1 MNKETRVKQTLMKKT
16 SNQGLLSFA
25 GGVKNV
31 IGARKTGSTIRFEV
45 ANGTETDEVIY
56 FAPSVLLGGN
66 PTAGFIDGSQ
76 EFQRM
81 PQGSLFS
88 TAAKGEAPNALTV
101 KSLNHAQEKTFL
113 ASHFSIEP
121 TQITKIAMRSFAI
134 DGVPEN
140 TNYGNDITGYFL
152 SPFKEP
158 LRKGS
163 LNFSQFQ
170 GPKDTSTEMLTVDL
184 VDQNF
189 DALISQQDVFAMTI
203 NAKTKMTITMSVGAR
218 LSQPELFHRM
228 VKAGSETIR
237 EHFAPGEDCHC

>member
-1 MNKETRVKQTLMKKT
+1 MSKQEQVIQTLARKT
-16 SNQGLLSFA
+16 ASQGLLSFA

-31 IGARKTGSTIRFEV
+31 IGARKTGSTMRFEIV
-45 ANGTETDEVIY
+45 NGTDQNEVIY
-56 FAPSVLLGGN
+56 FAPNVLLGGN
-66 PTAGFIDGSQ
+66 PTGAFINNTQDV
-76 EFQRM
+76 QRM
-81 PQGSLFS
+81 PVGSLFS
-88 TAAKGEAPNALTV
+88 TAAKGEGATALII
-101 KSLNHAQEKTFL
+101 KSLNHGQEKAFL

-121 TQITKIAMRSFAI
+121 TQITKLAMRSFAI

-152 SPFKEP
+152 SPYKEP
-158 LRKGS
+158 KRKGS

-184 VDQNF
+184 VEQNF

-218 LSQPELFHRM
+218 LSQPELFQRV

-237 EHFAPGEDCHC
+237 EHFVSGEDCSC